1 MEWNERIAA
10 ARKAAGLTQ
19 EALGEKL
26 GVSRQAV
33 SKWESGQAVPDLDTV
48 AKLCL
53 ALGFSAD
60 YLLFGRE
67 DAPAP
72 AESAP
77 AESAPAES
85 APGPTYPD
93 TCPCCGRPTS
103 GGTLCPACGYP
114 LPALPFPG
122 PRYALTCGAK
132 LFTSIGS
139 AREDLARDFVQF
151 CGKPDAYARELVRLM
166 ENGSDYRVVL
176 RRDLPDSAA
185 LFLAQHLNREYLD
198 PKIVLDEGEPQQ
210 ELLGKTEAMT
220 IPARPS
226 SETKSGLGFWG
237 VVGAVVVA
245 LLILSFL

>member
-1 MEWNERIAA
+1 MEWNERVAA

-33 SKWESGQAVPDLDTV
+33 SKWESGQAMPDLDTV

-67 DAPAP
+67 DAP
-72 AESAP
+72 AP

>member
-1 MEWNERIAA
+1 MLGENIRHF
-10 ARKAAGLTQ
+10 RKAKGLRQ
-19 EALGEKL
+19 EELAER
-26 GVSRQAV
+26 VHVVRQTV
-33 SKWESGQAVPDLDTV
+33 SKWENGQAVPDLDTV

-67 DAPAP
+67 DAP
-72 AESAP
+72 AP

-122 PRYALTCGAK
+122 PRYALTCGARY
-132 LFTSIGS
+132 LASIGS
-139 AREDLARDFVQF
+139 AREQLAQDFVQF

-166 ENGSDYRVVL
+166 ENGSDYRAVL